1 VGSRTDP
8 DPSGDQLSLKLLEM
22 VPDPS
27 LVVTPFSKKQPPP
40 NERPTVWTF
49 ETAAKKPA
57 VTAGLSNPPFP
68 FQSDHSPALARW
80 PMMVI
85 LRFATGASAAVS
97 GTETGLDHQK
107 LVNSKPGELK
117 NRRVL

>member
-1 VGSRTDP
+1 MGSRTDP
-8 DPSGDQLSLKLLEM
+8 DPSGDQLSLKLLER

-40 NERPTVWTF
+40 NERPTAWTF
-49 ETAAKKPA
+49 ETAAKKPV
-57 VTAGLSNPPFP
+57 VTAGLSNPFFP
-68 FQSDHSPALARW
+68 FQSDHSPGLARC
-80 PMMVI
+80 PVMVRV
-85 LRFATGASAAVS
+85 RFPVR
-97 GTETGLDHQK
+97 GTEAGLDHQK

>member
-1 VGSRTDP
+1 MGSRTDP
-8 DPSGDQLSLKLLEM
+8 DPSGDQLSLKLLER

-40 NERPTVWTF
+40 NERPTAWTF
-49 ETAAKKPA
+49 ETAAKKPV
-57 VTAGLSNPPFP
+57 VTAGLSNPFFP
-68 FQSDHSPALARW
+68 FQSDHSPGLARC
-80 PMMVI
+80 PV
-85 LRFATGASAAVS
+85 RVTVTFPTGALAAVS
-97 GTETGLDHQK
+97 GNETGLDHQK